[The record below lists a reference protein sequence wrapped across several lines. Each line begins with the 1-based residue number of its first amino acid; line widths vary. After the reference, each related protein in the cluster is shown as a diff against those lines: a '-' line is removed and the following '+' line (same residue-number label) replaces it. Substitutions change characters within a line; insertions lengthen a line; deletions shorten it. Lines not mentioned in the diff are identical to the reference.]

1 MKSNSPKVAAVIL
14 AAGSG
19 TRMLSDVTKQRMY
32 IRGESVLHR
41 SVRIF
46 SECEN
51 INSIVVVCRA
61 DEMEW
66 AESELSDILKPC
78 SIISGG
84 KTRAESAK
92 LGFWAIPDDSDFVA
106 IHDGARCL
114 VTRDI
119 IESVVSAAVFSG
131 AATASTPV
139 TDTLKR
145 IDTNSKIVETI
156 PRESIYSAST
166 PQVFSTS
173 LYKKALS
180 MAENIEAFTDD
191 NMLIEALGHEVVCV
205 DTGREN
211 IKITT
216 PDDISYAEYILGKRE
231 GMLEYKIGHGYDV
244 HRLVPDR
251 ALVLGGVNIPY
262 EKGLLGHSDADV
274 LTHAIMDSLLGAM
287 GLGDIGKHFPDT
299 SGEFKDISSLE
310 LLARVASLILENGY
324 TVLNVDATV
333 ILQRPKIA
341 SYIDSM
347 RENIAKI
354 LGIDVGRI
362 NIKATT
368 EEGLGF
374 TGSGEGAAAHSV
386 AMLKK

>member
-1 MKSNSPKVAAVIL
+1 MKLNMPKVAAVIL

-19 TRMLSDVTKQRMY
+19 TRMLSDVTKQRMH

-51 INSIVVVCRA
+51 ISSIVVVCRA
-61 DEMEW
+61 DELEW
-66 AESELSDILKPC
+66 AESELSDVLKPYR
-78 SIISGG
+78 IISGG

-92 LGFWAIPDDSDFVA
+92 LGFGAIPNDSDYVA
-106 IHDGARCL
+106 IHDAARCL
-114 VTRDI
+114 VTADI
-119 IESVVSAAVFSG
+119 IDSVISAAIFYG

-145 IDTNSKIVETI
+145 VDSESKIVETI

-166 PQVFSTS
+166 PQVFSTL

-180 MAENIEAFTDD
+180 EAKNIESFTDD

-216 PDDISYAEYILGKRE
+216 PDDVSYAEYILGKRE

-244 HRLVPDR
+244 HRLVPGR
-251 ALVLGGVNIPY
+251 ALVLGGVNIPSD
-262 EKGLLGHSDADV
+262 KGLLGHSDADV

-324 TVLNVDATV
+324 TVVNVDATV

-347 RENIAKI
+347 KENIAKI
-354 LGIDVGRI
+354 LGIEVGRI

-386 AMLKK
+386 SMLKK

>member
-92 LGFWAIPDDSDFVA
+92 LGFLAIPDDSDFVA

-145 IDTNSKIVETI
+145 VNSDSKIVETI

-166 PQVFSTS
+166 PQVFSTL

-251 ALVLGGVNIPY
+251 ALVLGGVNIPSD
-262 EKGLLGHSDADV
+262 KGLLGHSDADV

-324 TVLNVDATV
+324 TVVNVDATV

-368 EEGLGF
+368 EERLGF

>member
-51 INSIVVVCRA
+51 ISSIVVVCRA
-61 DEMEW
+61 DELEW
-66 AESELSDILKPC
+66 SEAELSDISRPC

-92 LGFWAIPDDSDFVA
+92 LGFGAIPDDSDFVA
-106 IHDGARCL
+106 IHDAARCL

-119 IESVVSAAVFSG
+119 IECVVSAAVFSG

-145 IDTNSKIVETI
+145 VNSDSKIVETI
-156 PRESIYSAST
+156 PRESIYAAST
-166 PQVFSTS
+166 PQVFSTM

-180 MAENIEAFTDD
+180 EAKNIESFTDD
-191 NMLIEALGHEVVCV
+191 NMLIESLGHEVVCV

-244 HRLVPDR
+244 HRLVYDR
-251 ALVLGGVNIPY
+251 ALVLGGVNIPSD
-262 EKGLLGHSDADV
+262 KGLLGHSDADV

-324 TVLNVDATV
+324 TVVNVDATV

-354 LGIDVGRI
+354 LGIEVGRI

>member
-145 IDTNSKIVETI
+145 VNSDSKIVETI

-166 PQVFSTS
+166 PQVFSTL

-231 GMLEYKIGHGYDV
+231 SMLEYKIGHGYDV

-251 ALVLGGVNIPY
+251 TLVLGGVNIPY

-324 TVLNVDATV
+324 TVVNVDATV

-354 LGIDVGRI
+354 LGIGVGRI

-374 TGSGEGAAAHSV
+374 TGTGEGAAAHSV

>member
-1 MKSNSPKVAAVIL
+1 MKSNMPKVAAVIL

-92 LGFWAIPDDSDFVA
+92 LGFEAISKDAEYVA

-119 IESVVSAAVFSG
+119 IECVVSAAVFSG

-145 IDTNSKIVETI
+145 VNSDSKIVETI

-166 PQVFSTS
+166 PQVFSTL

-180 MAENIEAFTDD
+180 AAENIEGFTDD
-191 NMLIEALGHEVVCV
+191 NMLIESLGHEVVCV

-251 ALVLGGVNIPY
+251 ALVLGGVNIPSD
-262 EKGLLGHSDADV
+262 KGLLGHSDADV

-324 TVLNVDATV
+324 TVVNVDATV

-354 LGIDVGRI
+354 LGIEVGRI